1 MRKKILIVIGMLLFF
16 SLTFNLPGTCGDEKK
31 GHMGKKILLYLP
43 NRILD
48 LLDVVR
54 LGVHVGPGI
63 GLDLRVTRFVQLAA
77 DTSADV
83 GVAWQGR
90 DKLPV
95 VSQIYHTMALG
106 PVRVGAGTGLR
117 YKHTLSETSVTA
129 NAGLAGFFVAYD
141 SAELLDFLAGW
152 TTYDLKKDDLGRKK
166 KKE

>member
-1 MRKKILIVIGMLLFF
+1 MVRKRIFIVISMLLFLNLVF
-16 SLTFNLPGTCGDEKK
+16 TLPGTCGA
-31 GHMGKKILLYLP
+31 GKKILLYLP

-48 LLDVVR
+48 LLEVVR

-63 GLDLRVTRFVQLAA
+63 GLDVRVTRFIQLAA

-95 VSQIYHTMALG
+95 VGQIYHTTALG

-117 YKHTLSETSVTA
+117 YKHTASETSLVA
-129 NAGLAGFFVAYD
+129 NAGLVGFLAAYD
-141 SAELLDFLAGW
+141 SMELLDFVFGW

-166 KKE
+166 E